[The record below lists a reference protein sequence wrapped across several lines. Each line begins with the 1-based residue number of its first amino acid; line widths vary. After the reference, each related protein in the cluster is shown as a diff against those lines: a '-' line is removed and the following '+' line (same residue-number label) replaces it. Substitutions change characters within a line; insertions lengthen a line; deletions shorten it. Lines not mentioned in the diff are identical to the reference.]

1 MMWNGDKPVNT
12 IPKGES
18 NIRLGKVT
26 KRKKDIENQVAVQTH
41 WEWREQPKPKVQS
54 TNFSEGM
61 PSNKG
66 IKFEKIFTLVVN
78 MISIRAIIGLSRKL
92 DLEKEHIEAKTTFW
106 MAT

>member
-1 MMWNGDKPVNT
+1 
-12 IPKGES
+12 
-18 NIRLGKVT
+18 
-26 KRKKDIENQVAVQTH
+26 
-41 WEWREQPKPKVQS
+41 
-54 TNFSEGM
+54 M

-66 IKFEKIFTLVVN
+66 IKFEEIFTVVVN